1 MPMKSL
7 CKYDWIGTMAKNT
20 RDTLLDY
27 TFDEIHKYGY
37 FQASTSDILKKCKI
51 PKGSM
56 YHYFS
61 SKHDLTLAVIKE
73 RVFPKTL
80 KNYHIKILNSP
91 MDALIDFVEGV
102 DFSKKAFKHGCI
114 MHKLIVEMSHLD
126 VAFQQELAL
135 IYNGVVVHL
144 EELLNLAYKEGEI
157 KKCDT
162 KEKANYIFAT
172 LLGIISLKNEAARM
186 TFVKELR
193 LLKPLKKVSKLPRQ
207 QSLF

>member
-1 MPMKSL
+1 
-7 CKYDWIGTMAKNT
+7 MAKNT
-20 RDTLLDY
+20 RETLLDY
-27 TFDEIHKYGY
+27 TFAEIHKYGY

-61 SKHDLTLAVIKE
+61 SKHDLTLVVIKE
-73 RVFPKTL
+73 RVSPKTL
-80 KNYHIKILNSP
+80 KNYHIKVTDTPLES
-91 MDALIDFVEGV
+91 LITFLESV

-126 VAFQQELAL
+126 EAFAKELAL
-135 IYNGVVVHL
+135 IYDGVLTHF
-144 EELLNLAYKEGEI
+144 EEVFSLAVKEGEI

-162 KEKANYIFAT
+162 KEKANT
-172 LLGIISLKNEAARM
+172 LLVSLLGAISLKNEAAL
-186 TFVKELR
+186 VSLIKELR
-193 LLKPLKKVSKLPRQ
+193 GLKPLKKAQKPPRQ

>member
-1 MPMKSL
+1 
-7 CKYDWIGTMAKNT
+7 MAKNT
-20 RDTLLDY
+20 RETLLDY
-27 TFDEIHKYGY
+27 TFDEIHQYGY

-73 RVFPKTL
+73 RVLPKTL
-80 KNYHIKILNSP
+80 KNYHINVSNSP
-91 MDALIDFVEGV
+91 FESLITFLESI
-102 DFSKKAFKHGCI
+102 DFSKKAFKYGCI

-126 VAFQQELAL
+126 EGFKKELSAVYEKVVAHF
-135 IYNGVVVHL
+135 
-144 EELLNLAYKEGEI
+144 EEILNLALKEGEI

-162 KEKANYIFAT
+162 KEKANYIFVV
-172 LLGIISLKNEAARM
+172 LLGVISLKNEVARD
-186 TFVKELR
+186 TLIRELR
-193 LLKPLKKVSKLPRQ
+193 LLKSLKKAQKPPRQ

>member
-1 MPMKSL
+1 
-7 CKYDWIGTMAKNT
+7 MAKNT
-20 RDTLLDY
+20 RETLLDY

-61 SKHDLTLAVIKE
+61 SKHDLTLCVIKE
-73 RVFPKTL
+73 RVLPKTL
-80 KNYHIKILNSP
+80 KNYHIKVIDTPFES
-91 MDALIDFVEGV
+91 LITFLESI
-102 DFSKKAFKHGCI
+102 DFSKKAFKNGCI

-126 VAFQQELAL
+126 EAFKKELKL
-135 IYNGVVVHL
+135 VYEGILTHF
-144 EELLNLAYKEGEI
+144 EEILTTAVKAGEM

-162 KEKANYIFAT
+162 KEKANMILVT
-172 LLGIISLKNEAARM
+172 LLGAISLKNELALVALI
-186 TFVKELR
+186 KELKQ
-193 LLKPLKKVSKLPRQ
+193 LKPLKKTQKPPRQ